1 VTTRAPDRGLV
12 RAITFDFGNTLVPVG
27 RDDLEAVVRTMTER
41 VVGRSGPFD
50 KGAFGAA
57 WAAERERQFAEEV
70 PRMREVDLDV
80 RVVRVLARMRGMTPP
95 PPGVAWDDA
104 AAARLSTSEEVEAAL
119 DDYSAAFVALIPPS
133 AEVGPLLARL
143 AGRYVLGIC
152 SNWPLAVTIDR
163 YVAAA
168 GWADRLSAV
177 VVSQRV
183 GAIKPDPRIFR
194 AAEAA
199 LGTAPAGILHVGDDW
214 AADVVG
220 ARRAGWRVAWLRN
233 RPGDSPL
240 PGSEPT
246 DDLEPDLILDRL
258 SDLEG
263 ALATLARAGGMEPAD
278 APARA
283 PGAHDDGGGG

>member
-1 VTTRAPDRGLV
+1 VTAGVPDRPPV

-27 RDDLEAVVRTMTER
+27 RDDLGAVVRTMTEQ
-41 VVGRSGPFD
+41 VVRRSGPFD
-50 KGAFGAA
+50 ERLFSAA

-70 PRMREVDLDV
+70 PRMREVDLES
-80 RVVRVLARMRGMTPP
+80 RVIRVLARMRGMAPP
-95 PPGVAWDDA
+95 APDVPWDDVE
-104 AAARLSTSEEVEAAL
+104 AARLSSRVEVQAAL

-133 AEVGPLLARL
+133 PGVGPLLARL
-143 AGRYVLGIC
+143 GGRYVLGIC

-163 YVAAA
+163 YVEAA
-168 GWADRLSAV
+168 GWADHLRAV

-199 LGTAPAGILHVGDDW
+199 LGTPPAGILHVGDDW

-220 ARRAGWRVAWLRN
+220 AKRAGWRVAWLRS

-246 DDLEPDLILDRL
+246 DDLEPDLVLDRL
-258 SDLEG
+258 TDLEG
-263 ALATLARAGGMEPAD
+263 ALATWR
-278 APARA
+278 
-283 PGAHDDGGGG
+283 